1 MLVFLDESG
10 DTGLKIEK
18 GSSAIFI
25 IVLVIFEDEEE
36 AVSADKAIQKLRQS
50 LGFSDAHEFHF
61 TSTKPGIKKK
71 FFETIARHNFTYHG
85 VVIQKDLLS
94 EDLFNARDD
103 FYRYVSHMVF
113 QNAKPYLHKAKVVL
127 DKRGERSFTQTFGT
141 YLKKKMNQERECIRK
156 VVSQD
161 SRCNNLIQL
170 ADMICGA
177 LKRCY
182 SATRRDTC
190 YKSMIS
196 HLEMS
201 LQIWPRK
208 E

>member
-36 AVSADKAIQKLRQS
+36 ADSADKAIQKLRHS

-85 VVIQKDLLS
+85 VVIQKDLLP
-94 EDLFNARDD
+94 EDLCELSGT
-103 FYRYVSHMVF
+103 VH
-113 QNAKPYLHKAKVVL
+113 KPMSA
-127 DKRGERSFTQTFGT
+127 
-141 YLKKKMNQERECIRK
+141 KKK
-156 VVSQD
+156 
-161 SRCNNLIQL
+161 
-170 ADMICGA
+170 
-177 LKRCY
+177 
-182 SATRRDTC
+182 
-190 YKSMIS
+190 
-196 HLEMS
+196 LEK
-201 LQIWPRK
+201 IAA
-208 E
+208 